1 MFLSRLYLNT
11 KNRKVLR
18 DVSNVVEMHRTVM
31 SMFPQKIEKD
41 ASARDSFD
49 VLHRVEWDKQAGS
62 FVVYVKSKLEPD
74 FSKLPANYTA
84 ATVDCEQPTATRDLE
99 GFLASLGN
107 GSVLRFRLKANATR
121 RLSKT
126 KEKDSLAGKRVAV
139 RGDKPLM
146 EWLAR
151 KGTQHGF
158 ELISASI
165 GKDVLDV
172 ISRPTGVEQGRAIA
186 RAAARVLADDDG
198 ESTTATSA
206 PLPEKKRTI
215 TAEGVVFD
223 GRLRITDRGRFL
235 EALRAGIGTGK
246 SYGFGLLSVAPLS

>member
-1 MFLSRLYLNT
+1 VF
-11 KNRKVLR
+11 
-18 DVSNVVEMHRTVM
+18 
-31 SMFPQKIEKD
+31 
-41 ASARDSFD
+41 
-49 VLHRVEWDKQAGS
+49 
-62 FVVYVKSKLEPD
+62 VKSKLKPD
-74 FSKLPANYTA
+74 FSKLPANYVA
-84 ATVDCEQPTATRDLE
+84 AMAGREPPTATRDLE

-126 KEKDSLAGKRVAV
+126 REKDSLAGKRVAV

-146 EWLAR
+146 EWLTR

-172 ISRPTGVEQGRAIA
+172 ISRPSGVEQGRAIA

-198 ESTTATSA
+198 GESVTTASA
-206 PLPEKKRTI
+206 PLPEKKKTI